1 MTLIDRGISVTG
13 RSSPKASEKSVDVGK
28 ILFGAKPSTVT
39 GVNNCVPEALDAVW
53 PLARLARNRDAIGA
67 VNLSQVLAH

>member
-1 MTLIDRGISVTG
+1 MITLIDRGISVTG

-39 GVNNCVPEALDAVW
+39 GVNGWPPAALDAV
-53 PLARLARNRDAIGA
+53 
-67 VNLSQVLAH
+67 